1 MRVPK
6 VEVWTRGIFVI
17 LDSMTYLGKM
27 RPVPSSSLAITCRP
41 RSPKNSYY
49 LSYFKFLWILGAFC
63 IDDYLIW
70 ARPSCTPLSAVWR
83 YFWICKYSFG
93 TRCVFLPFL
102 NDWLMFIT
110 TLINLFS
117 YIFQVLHMRKLTV
130 KWKIY
135 SMSDSSTTFVTTFSL
150 EPALLFVYS
159 SSSVDDSGGRSGIV
173 ANPSSRTASPSRC
186 LTLRIRR

>member
-1 MRVPK
+1 
-6 VEVWTRGIFVI
+6 
-17 LDSMTYLGKM
+17 M
-27 RPVPSSSLAITCRP
+27 RPVPEVLFGYYSPSKKPKQFMLLILFQNSLKTGCVL
-41 RSPKNSYY
+41 YWW
-49 LSYFKFLWILGAFC
+49 L
-63 IDDYLIW
+63 LIW

-130 KWKIY
+130 KWKY
-135 SMSDSSTTFVTTFSL
+135 SMSDSSTTFVTTFLFES
-150 EPALLFVYS
+150 ALFFVYS
-159 SSSVDDSGGRSGIV
+159 SSSLDDSGGRSGIV